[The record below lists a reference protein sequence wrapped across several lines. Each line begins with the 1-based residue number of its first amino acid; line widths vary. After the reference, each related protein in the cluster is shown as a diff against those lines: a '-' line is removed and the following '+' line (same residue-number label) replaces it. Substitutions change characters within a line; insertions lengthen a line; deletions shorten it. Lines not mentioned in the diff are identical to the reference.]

1 MEMTGITTWIILI
14 VIVILALALRRYV
27 SNQKIT
33 VKQIVFVG
41 IMSALGTAL
50 AIVSFV
56 PIGPGIHIDFSHI
69 GTFIVAIALGPFY
82 GMMTG
87 ALIGIY
93 PMTVFGNP
101 LVIIGKALTGLFI
114 GLLIQKARLVIGV
127 ESGKKEKYLRI
138 VPTTIVGWFPEALFT
153 FVTLGIIG
161 IPTLF
166 PMAVV
171 QSILVKGAAEI
182 VLLGILCEV
191 LFASKALQHAMGS
204 LRGNQE

>member
-1 MEMTGITTWIILI
+1 MEMTNIFTWII
-14 VIVILALALRRYV
+14 VIVIVVLGFALRRYV

-41 IMSALGTAL
+41 IMSALGTVL
-50 AIVSFV
+50 AVVSFV
-56 PIGPGIHIDFSHI
+56 PIGPGVHIDFSHI

-82 GMMTG
+82 GMITG

-101 LVIIGKALTGLFI
+101 LVIVGKALTGLFI
-114 GLLIQKARLVIGV
+114 GLLIQRARLVIGI
-127 ESGKKEKYLRI
+127 EGEKRAKFLRI
-138 VPTTIVGWFPEALFT
+138 VPTTIVGWLPEALFT
-153 FVTLGIIG
+153 FVTLGLIG
-161 IPTLF
+161 IPVLF

-182 VLLGILCEV
+182 VLLGMLCEI
-191 LFASKALQHAMGS
+191 LFASKALQQAMTS
-204 LRGNQE
+204 LQKTS

>member
-1 MEMTGITTWIILI
+1 MEMTNILTWII
-14 VIVILALALRRYV
+14 VIVIVVLGFALRRYV

-33 VKQIVFVG
+33 VKQIAFVG
-41 IMSALGTAL
+41 IMSALGTVL
-50 AIVSFV
+50 AVVSFV
-56 PIGPGIHIDFSHI
+56 PIGPGVHIDFSHI

-82 GMMTG
+82 GMITG

-114 GLLIQKARLVIGV
+114 GLLIQRARLVIGL
-127 ESGKKEKYLRI
+127 EGEKKAKFLRI
-138 VPTTIVGWFPEALFT
+138 IPTTIVGWLPEALFT

-161 IPTLF
+161 IPVLF
-166 PMAVV
+166 PIAVV

-182 VLLGILCEV
+182 VLLGILCEI
-191 LFASKALQHAMGS
+191 LFASKALQQAMTS
-204 LRGNQE
+204 LQKTP